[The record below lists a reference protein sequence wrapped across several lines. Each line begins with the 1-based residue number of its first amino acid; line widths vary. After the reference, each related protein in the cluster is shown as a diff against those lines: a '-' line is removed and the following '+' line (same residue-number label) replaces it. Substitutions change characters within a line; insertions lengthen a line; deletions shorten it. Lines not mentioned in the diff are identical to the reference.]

1 MRRYS
6 NGLKTAA
13 LLGLLT
19 ALVLVAG
26 FWIGGRNGLLIAAVL
41 SLAMNAATY
50 FWSDKLALR
59 TMRAVPVSMAQAPQ
73 LHAAVLQLATA
84 AGQPTPRLYISQ
96 IPQPNA
102 FATGRSPRHAAV
114 CVTEGILRI
123 LTPRELRA
131 VLGHE
136 LSHVYNRDILI
147 ASVAA
152 ALAGIV
158 TTLANIAIFLPWG
171 SDDEDAPN
179 PFAILLM
186 FILGPLAATIIQ
198 LAISRSREYEADA
211 DGARVTRDPL
221 ALANALQKIDR
232 GTRMLPLPADSAR
245 VSYAHLMIAN
255 PLAGGGIAKMFRTH
269 PPTNDRIRR
278 LRQMAARPD
287 YAG

>member
-1 MRRYS
+1 MRRYR
-6 NGLKTAA
+6 NGLKPAA

-19 ALVLVAG
+19 ALVLAAG
-26 FWIGGRNGLLIAAVL
+26 YWIGGGNGLVIAAAL
-41 SLAMNAATY
+41 SLALNAATY
-50 FWSDKLALR
+50 FWSDRIALR
-59 TMRAVPVSMAQAPQ
+59 TMRAFPVSMAQSPQ
-73 LHAAVLQLATA
+73 LHAAVLELATA
-84 AGQPTPRLYISQ
+84 AGQPMPRLYISQ

-152 ALAGIV
+152 ALAGII
-158 TTLANIAIFLPWG
+158 TALANIAIFLPWG
-171 SDDEDAPN
+171 SDDEDTPN

-186 FILGPLAATIIQ
+186 LILGPLAATIIQ
-198 LAISRSREYEADA
+198 LAIGRSREYEADA
-211 DGARVTRDPL
+211 DGARLTRDPL
-221 ALANALQKIDR
+221 ALASALEKIDR
-232 GTRMLPLPADSAR
+232 GARMLPLPADSAR

-255 PLAGGGIAKMFRTH
+255 PLAGGGIAIMFRTH
-269 PPTNDRIRR
+269 PPTEDRIRR